1 MVDLQSKCNRDVAFT
16 LTVKNVAL
24 NQMSNL
30 LQTVIIT
37 NHKNMITERRLYI
50 MNNLAYVTLLIQ
62 SNNEDDFESKSN
74 DVFDDTTWS
83 QLNNLLEPS
92 YTIRGTISKT
102 AIHFDDD
109 SSQFEKVKLT
119 KKAYQEHISE
129 LGKYDF

>member
-1 MVDLQSKCNRDVAFT
+1 MK
-16 LTVKNVAL
+16 
-24 NQMSNL
+24 
-30 LQTVIIT
+30 
-37 NHKNMITERRLYI
+37 
-50 MNNLAYVTLLIQ
+50 NLAYVTLLIE
-62 SNNEDDFESKSN
+62 SNNADDFESKSN

-102 AIHFDDD
+102 SIHFEKD
-109 SSQFEKVKLT
+109 SPQRKKIKLT

>member
-1 MVDLQSKCNRDVAFT
+1 MK
-16 LTVKNVAL
+16 
-24 NQMSNL
+24 
-30 LQTVIIT
+30 
-37 NHKNMITERRLYI
+37 
-50 MNNLAYVTLLIQ
+50 NLAYVTLLIE
-62 SNNEDDFESKSN
+62 SNNADNFESKSD

-102 AIHFDDD
+102 AIHFEED
-109 SSQFEKVKLT
+109 SSQRKKVKLT

>member
-1 MVDLQSKCNRDVAFT
+1 
-16 LTVKNVAL
+16 
-24 NQMSNL
+24 
-30 LQTVIIT
+30 
-37 NHKNMITERRLYI
+37 MITERNFYI
-50 MNNLAYVTLLIQ
+50 MKNLAYVTLLIE
-62 SNNEDDFESKSN
+62 SNNIDNFETKSD

-102 AIHFDDD
+102 AIHFEED
-109 SSQFEKVKLT
+109 SSQRKKIKLT

>member
-1 MVDLQSKCNRDVAFT
+1 MK
-16 LTVKNVAL
+16 
-24 NQMSNL
+24 
-30 LQTVIIT
+30 
-37 NHKNMITERRLYI
+37 
-50 MNNLAYVTLLIQ
+50 NLAYVTLLIE
-62 SNNEDDFESKSN
+62 SNNIDNFETKSD

-102 AIHFDDD
+102 AIHFEED
-109 SSQFEKVKLT
+109 SSQRKKIKLT